1 MLFFPTR
8 SSFNSFLTRLS
19 LIAGDL
25 GDHSESEDDEEG
37 EAEKT
42 RWEGIFFS
50 LLHHFTSGARKIFF
64 IIFSYHSYFRWKEV
78 QDVEKRVKMEQEMIH
93 QANPALLPDSH
104 SDL

>member
-1 MLFFPTR
+1 MGGDFLFIVFY
-8 SSFNSFLTRLS
+8 
-19 LIAGDL
+19 
-25 GDHSESEDDEEG
+25 
-37 EAEKT
+37 
-42 RWEGIFFS
+42 
-50 LLHHFTSGARKIFF
+50 HFTSGARKLFC